1 MKVKLGMGL
10 ASVICLRA
18 RGGVVLKI
26 QESAE
31 NYLEAILMLK
41 EEKGK
46 IRSIDIVRHL
56 DYTKPSISRAISL
69 LKNNGFVTVDKEGW
83 IELTETGMA
92 IANKV
97 YERHTFISAW
107 LTAIGVDPETAAEDA
122 CRIEHDISDET
133 FEKVKEFVLNTR
145 NLDKNID

>member
-1 MKVKLGMGL
+1 M
-10 ASVICLRA
+10 
-18 RGGVVLKI
+18 KI

-41 EEKGK
+41 NEKGK

-56 DYTKPSISRAISL
+56 DYTKPSISRAINL
-69 LKNNGFVTVDKEGW
+69 LKTNGYVTVDKEGW

-97 YERHTFISAW
+97 YERHTFVSAW
-107 LTAIGVDPETAAEDA
+107 LTSIGVDPKTAAEDA

-133 FEKVKEFVLNTR
+133 FAKIKEFV
-145 NLDKNID
+145 IDAEILKEKIDG